1 MSETYNIHMYTFND
15 SQPEEF
21 LALIGNWKIVTDRT
35 NTTSPSV
42 QNIYLRTLFSGE
54 ILREFNELEQ

>member
-54 ILREFNELEQ
+54 ILR